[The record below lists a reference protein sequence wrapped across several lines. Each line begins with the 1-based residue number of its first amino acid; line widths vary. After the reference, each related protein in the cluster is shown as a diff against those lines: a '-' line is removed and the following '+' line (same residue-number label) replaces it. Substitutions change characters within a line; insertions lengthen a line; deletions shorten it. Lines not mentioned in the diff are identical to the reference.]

1 MTIYFYKRLPRN
13 PEIGNTPAQM
23 FGTDVP
29 NKMSLIKCYQLLQNA
44 RVTVFKL
51 LKKNEQGGVEPTKH
65 RLSNRRVSNRRVTV
79 FIWSV
84 LANFELNFTYFGSQ
98 AYSQGKSTVK

>member
-1 MTIYFYKRLPRN
+1 MTIYFYKGLPRN

-44 RVTVFKL
+44 RVTAFIVFKL
-51 LKKNEQGGVEPTKH
+51 LKKNEQWGWNPPQIK
-65 RLSNRRVSNRRVTV
+65 
-79 FIWSV
+79 
-84 LANFELNFTYFGSQ
+84 
-98 AYSQGKSTVK
+98 